1 MSVLHAVPAAQA
13 RRWIDRALG
22 RLLPVRCVLCG
33 AAGQPP
39 ALDLC
44 RGCQADL
51 PAPLP
56 AQAPAGVRR
65 IVAAHAYEPPV
76 DLMVQALKYR
86 GDLAMGR
93 VLGSLL
99 ARRLAQFGTDGV
111 DVLLPMP
118 LHRLRLAS
126 RGFNQSQELA
136 RWVARDLMLPVAPTI
151 ASRSLAGR
159 PQVGLHAAAR
169 QSNVRGVF
177 TVTKE
182 AAGRCIAI
190 VDDVLTTG
198 STAGELA
205 GRLVD
210 AGAAAVEVWCVAAA
224 VPSHAAA

>member
-1 MSVLHAVPAAQA
+1 
-13 RRWIDRALG
+13 
-22 RLLPVRCVLCG
+22 VLCG

-44 RGCQADL
+44 GGCQADL

-56 AQAPAGVRR
+56 TQVPAGVRS
-65 IVAAHAYEPPV
+65 IIAAYAYEPPV

-99 ARRLAQFGTDGV
+99 ARRLAQCGTDAV
-111 DVLLPMP
+111 DLLLPMP
-118 LHRLRLAS
+118 LHPLRLAS

-136 RWVARDLMLPVAPTI
+136 RWVARDLKLPVAPTI
-151 ASRSLAGR
+151 ATRSRAGR
-159 PQVGLHAAAR
+159 PQVGLQAAER
-169 QSNVRGVF
+169 QSNIRGAF
-177 TVTKE
+177 AVTGE

-190 VDDVLTTG
+190 VDDVVTTG

-205 GRLVD
+205 GRLMD
-210 AGAAAVEVWCVAAA
+210 AGAAAVDVWCVAGA
-224 VPSHAAA
+224 VQSHAAA